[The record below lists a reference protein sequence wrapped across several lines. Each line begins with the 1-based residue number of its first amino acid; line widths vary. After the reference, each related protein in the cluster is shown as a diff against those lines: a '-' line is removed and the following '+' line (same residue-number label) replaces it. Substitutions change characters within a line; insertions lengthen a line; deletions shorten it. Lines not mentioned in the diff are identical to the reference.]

1 MLGKLC
7 LEGVIILFIFP
18 FPFPIRF
25 SVSLSFFFF
34 FFLKRE
40 VKQNVFAG
48 NVFMK
53 IFLWGCDKICH
64 SCHFQEVFQDRI
76 GLSVINIIHKPLLSF
91 TTSQTQFVST
101 DYGIM
106 ISVS

>member
-7 LEGVIILFIFP
+7 LEGVIILF
-18 FPFPIRF
+18 F
-25 SVSLSFFFF
+25 SFSFSYSLLRQSKFFFLFFFF
-34 FFLKRE
+34 KRE
-40 VKQNVFAG
+40 GTQNVFAG